1 MSQSPTR
8 DELLELKAQLKA
20 HQRQTRRL
28 LGTVT
33 GLLEGLGPDPANAQ
47 PQEGIAD
54 DRHHVAR

>member
-1 MSQSPTR
+1 MTQSPTR

-33 GLLEGLGPDPANAQ
+33 GLLERLGPDPTNAQ
-47 PQEGIAD
+47 PMEAQHD
-54 DRHHVAR
+54 PYHAR